1 MMKLFSFS
9 KNNETGIGIET
20 SEGLWNL
27 TDALEIYQRAKGIKP
42 PAVFPFLQV
51 LVELGYCSGEMLRQV
66 LEEPWVQSKKGQME
80 LVKDIQLELPIPR
93 PSKIFGLGQNYRAH
107 AKELDHPV
115 PEEPVF
121 FSKASSA
128 LIRHEAEIII
138 PAWLNE
144 RVDHEAEL
152 ALVIGKEAKNVTEE
166 EAVSY
171 LAGYT
176 ILNDVTARAMQ
187 KQDMENSRPW
197 FRSKSIDTFCP
208 MGPYLVPADEIPNPE
223 KLEIELTVN
232 GETRQKT
239 KTSDMIFKVPEIISY
254 ISRFMTLNPGDII
267 ATGTP
272 AGVSPIQ
279 DGDVI
284 EITITG
290 LGTLR
295 NRVVKEI
302 L

>member
-1 MMKLFSFS
+1 M
-9 KNNETGIGIET
+9 
-20 SEGLWNL
+20 
-27 TDALEIYQRAKGIKP
+27 
-42 PAVFPFLQV
+42 
-51 LVELGYCSGEMLRQV
+51 LVEMGYCSGEMLRQV
-66 LEEPWVQSKKGQME
+66 LAEPWVQSKKGQME
-80 LVKDIQLELPIPR
+80 LDKDIQLELPIPR
-93 PSKIFGLGQNYRAH
+93 PSKIFGLGQNYKAH
-107 AKELDHPV
+107 AKELGHPV
-115 PEEPVF
+115 SDEPVF

-152 ALVIGKEAKNVTEE
+152 ALVIGKEAKNVTQD
-166 EAVSY
+166 EAISY

-187 KQDMENSRPW
+187 KEDMEHSRPW

-208 MGPYLVPADEIPNPE
+208 MGPYLVPADEIPDPD

-232 GETRQKT
+232 GKTRQKA
-239 KTSDMIFKVPEIISY
+239 KTSDMIFKVPEIVSY
-254 ISRFMTLNPGDII
+254 ISKFMTLNPGDII

-295 NRVVKEI
+295 NRVVKEN
-302 L
+302 